1 MRPVADDCAPPLGID
16 VTSSAGHAGTRLAT
30 RLSFFASGFTLA
42 CWASLVPFAKARIGV
57 DDGTFGLLL
66 LCLGIGSIT
75 AMPLTGWLAARL
87 GSKPMILGG
96 GFGLVLLL
104 PVLSVASGP
113 AVLAVT
119 LLGFGASMGTIDVAM
134 NIHGVE
140 VERAAQ
146 RPLMSGFHAM
156 FSVGG
161 FAGSGGMILLLSA
174 GVRPFAAALCA
185 SLLALAALGAAWPR
199 LLQARGAPVPFVA
212 PRGIVLLLAGL
223 GAVTFLVEGAI
234 LNWSALLVIGAGLVR
249 AAQGSLG
256 YMLFAIA
263 MTIGR
268 FAGDGIVARVGNFHT
283 LVWGGLTAIAGFIV
297 LLSIPFPPVAMA
309 GFLLIGFGAS
319 NIVPVLFRVAGRQTA
334 MPAALAVA
342 ALTTTGYAG
351 VLAGP
356 AAIGFLSQEIG
367 LHAAFWLLAGLVALV
382 PLSARFV
389 AKG

>member
-1 MRPVADDCAPPLGID
+1 MTSVAD
-16 VTSSAGHAGTRLAT
+16 HAGTRIAT
-30 RLSFFASGFTLA
+30 RLAFFLSGFCLA
-42 CWASLVPFAKARIGV
+42 CWASLVPFAKARLGV
-57 DDGTFGLLL
+57 ADGTFGLLL
-66 LCLGIGSIT
+66 FCLGIGSIS

-104 PVLSVASGP
+104 PVLAVASSP
-113 AVLAVT
+113 VTLAVT

-134 NIHGVE
+134 NIHGIE
-140 VERAAQ
+140 VERAAG

-156 FSVGG
+156 FSIGG
-161 FAGSGGMILLLSA
+161 FAGSGGMILLLS
-174 GVRPFAAALCA
+174 GGMTPFAGTLCA
-185 SLLALAALGAAWPR
+185 SLAAVVALGFAWPR
-199 LLQARGAPVPFVA
+199 LLHARGAPVPFAA
-212 PRGIVLLLAGL
+212 PRGPVLILAEL
-223 GAVTFLVEGAI
+223 GAVMFLVEGAI

-249 AAQGSLG
+249 PAQGSLG

-268 FAGDGIVARVGNFHT
+268 LAGDRIVAKVGNLHT
-283 LVWGGLTAIAGFIV
+283 LVWGGLTAILGFIV
-297 LLSIPFPPVAMA
+297 LLSLSFPPVAMA

-319 NIVPVLFRVAGRQTA
+319 NLVPVLFRLAGRQTA

-356 AAIGFLSQEIG
+356 AAIGFLSQAIG
-367 LHAAFWLLAGLVALV
+367 LHAAFWLLAGLVAVV
-382 PLSARFV
+382 PISARYV
-389 AKG
+389 AKDR